1 MIGLLIG
8 DGNLPKVLINK
19 LEQKKTR
26 FIAINLS
33 KKKISK
39 NFFYNFNIS
48 QFSKIVETL
57 KKNKCK
63 EVILAGKVTRPRIED
78 IKIDFGTLKILPKI
92 ILSLKKGD
100 SHALDFVINY
110 LNQINMKVVSC
121 TKYLPE
127 LLAENFVNKFK
138 LSKQDSR
145 DIEKGK
151 AILNHVNKKYDVGQS
166 IIINKGLVVGIEA
179 AEGTDEMHVRSRRQR
194 QMCIRDRSSGV
205 LIKVPKKIQ
214 DLRVD
219 LPTIGYDTIRNCIKI
234 GLRGIALKKNQN
246 IFLDQT
252 KSSDLIK
259 KNNFFITVIN

>member
-8 DGNLPKVLINK
+8 DGNLPKILIKK
-19 LEQKKTR
+19 LQLKKIK
-26 FIAINLS
+26 FIVVNLS
-33 KKKISK
+33 KKKNSK

-48 QFSKIVETL
+48 QFSKIVKTL
-57 KKNKCK
+57 KKNNCK

-78 IKIDFGTLKILPKI
+78 IKIDFSIMKVLPKI

-110 LNQINMKVVSC
+110 LNQMNMKVVSC

-138 LSKQDSR
+138 LTKQDLR
-145 DIEKGK
+145 DVEKGK
-151 AILNHVNKKYDVGQS
+151 AILNHVNKKYDIGQS
-166 IIINKGLVVGIEA
+166 IIVNKGLVVGMEA
-179 AEGTDEMHVRSRRQR
+179 AEGTDEMILKSSSI
-194 QMCIRDRSSGV
+194 MKKINKKMPSGV

-219 LPTIGYDTIRNCIKI
+219 LPTIGYNTIRNCIKI

-246 IFLDQT
+246 IFLDQE
-252 KSSDLIK
+252 KSLNLIK